1 MKKKMV
7 WLGASVLAVAAGI
20 KHQAKKK
27 KQSVSSLMIEQTLKQ
42 IPIFPDVRKP
52 KEYQKLL
59 EKSEAG
65 YTLPDYVRSMYNAC
79 ESKELKNTIVIK
91 PKNKVSQR
99 TIFYLHGGA
108 YWFQP
113 MVAHFRMLSK
123 LAESLEAQII
133 MPIYPKAPSYHAEDV
148 HKMVAQTYD
157 EMLEKVAVD
166 PAHLT
171 FMGDSA
177 GGGLA
182 LSFLQVLKET
192 KKPMPQRAILLS
204 PWLDVTGMNPQIRS
218 LQKKDPMLPN
228 DRLSY
233 CGQVYAGALS
243 TYSPLVSPLF
253 GELSDLPP
261 IDVFVGTHDILY
273 ADAKALEE
281 QAKEEQ
287 LPIRIW
293 SYRHMNHVFVTY
305 PIPEAKEALTIIKNL
320 ILS

>member
-1 MKKKMV
+1 MKKKFV
-7 WLGASVLAVAAGI
+7 WLGASVLTVAAGI
-20 KHQAKKK
+20 KYQAKKK
-27 KQSVSSLMIEQTLKQ
+27 KQSASSLMIEQTLKRV
-42 IPIFPDVRKP
+42 PIFPDTRKP

-59 EKSEAG
+59 EKSQAG
-65 YTLPDYVRSMYNAC
+65 YTLPDYARTMYHAR
-79 ESKELKNTIVIK
+79 ESKELENTIVIE
-91 PKNKVSQR
+91 PKNQKSQR

-123 LAESLEAQII
+123 LAESLAAQII
-133 MPIYPKAPSYHAEDV
+133 MPIYPKAPYYHAEDA

-157 EMLEKVAVD
+157 KMLEKLAID
-166 PAHLT
+166 PEKLT
-171 FMGDSA
+171 IMGDSA

-182 LSFLQVLKET
+182 LSFMQVLRES
-192 KKPMPQRAILLS
+192 KKNMPKRAILLS
-204 PWLDVTGMNPQIRS
+204 PWLDVTGTNPQIRS
-218 LQKKDPMLPN
+218 LQKKDPMLPS

-233 CGQVYAGALS
+233 CGEVYAGELS

-253 GELSDLPP
+253 GDLSDLPP

-273 ADAKALEE
+273 ADARGLEE

-293 SYRHMNHVFVTY
+293 SYQHMNHVFVTY